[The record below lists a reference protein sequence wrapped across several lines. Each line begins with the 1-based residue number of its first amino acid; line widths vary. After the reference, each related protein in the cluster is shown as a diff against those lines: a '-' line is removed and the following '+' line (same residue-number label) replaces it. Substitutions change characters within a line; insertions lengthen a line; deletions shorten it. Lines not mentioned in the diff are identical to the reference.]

1 LVLWLCLS
9 CQLSHLHLTHQHAI
23 LLAGYVDPR
32 AFLQRNSEGEL
43 LIDCMTS
50 MWRICDWSSEIAIF
64 LLGPLKLLNGRLPGP
79 YQAYNQAVSSDDP
92 DPADI
97 RAANARMAQEL
108 PEWLASLP
116 SLQDEMF
123 DFIRDDYPQLCS
135 FIARA
140 FSANVD
146 ERPTLA
152 DWLQLPE
159 LRSTLRSVLQ
169 REAAAQPAVEQQTAA
184 IRALGDCIAADS
196 SAEAGLLRWQQ
207 QQQEKQW
214 LCNLE
219 EGVRA
224 EGPKEA
230 LFRENAVRKEGRKQM
245 APLQR
250 EKQHLQQQLEWQQL
264 LLPGDMQQQLHQQLH
279 QQRLQQHEAEQ
290 QQQRR
295 EWKAAKQPLWN
306 QRLFLQQEPKSP
318 VEAKY
323 RELQLKQQNESAVL
337 KLKQEIK
344 QLRQQ
349 EHMQQQ
355 QAFEALLQLRPEMV
369 PLAAEGPREAL
380 YCEQLLIDE
389 SRVLMELVE
398 QKQQHL
404 QQQLLPD
411 YQQHAAQ
418 HQHQAKQQQQQQ
430 QQEEQEEVL
439 SEQQQLWRE
448 RLQKRQE
455 PESPEEAAARQRWLQ
470 DRIRRAL
477 QRMQRD
483 SKQMQRQLLRQQ
495 RAQQRAAEV
504 LEGALLSEAALL
516 EGMGAR
522 MQPLQQKQLMLQ
534 QQLQYLQQHQHQQP
548 HQQDPTMQQQQQ
560 QEEEEEEAGEQQ
572 QLWQQ
577 RLQAR
582 EAPQSTEEAVYR
594 QHWLQCNLHQALQQV
609 QYANEQ
615 LQQHIRRQAA
625 LLPVSPLLGARSS
638 SNSSSCDGDGNGG
651 MRASG
656 LGRRRSWCC

>member
-1 LVLWLCLS
+1 MPLEADRRSPVNCLTS
-9 CQLSHLHLTHQHAI
+9 TSPTNMPAI

-32 AFLQRNSEGEL
+32 AFLQRDSEGEL

-50 MWRICDWSSEIAIF
+50 MWRICDWSSEIAMFF
-64 LLGPLKLLNGRLPGP
+64 LGVLKLLNGRLPGP
-79 YQAYNQAVSSDDP
+79 YQPYNQALSSD

-169 REAAAQPAVEQQTAA
+169 REEAAQRAVEQQTAA
-184 IRALGDCIAADS
+184 IRALGDRIAADS

-207 QQQEKQW
+207 QQQEKEW

-219 EGVRA
+219 EGMRA

-230 LFRENAVRKEGRKQM
+230 LFRENAVRKEGQKQI

-250 EKQHLQQQLEWQQL
+250 EKQYLQQQLEWQHL
-264 LLPGDMQQQLHQQLH
+264 LLPGDMQQQLHQQ
-279 QQRLQQHEAEQ
+279 RLQQYEAEQ
-290 QQQRR
+290 QQRRR

-337 KLKQEIK
+337 KLQQEIK
-344 QLRQQ
+344 QLQRQEQ
-349 EHMQQQ
+349 MQRQ
-355 QAFEALLQLRPEMV
+355 QAFEMLLQLRPAIL
-369 PLAAEGPREAL
+369 PAAEGPMEAL
-380 YCEQLLIDE
+380 YREQLLIDE
-389 SRVLMELVE
+389 SKVLMELLE

-404 QQQLLPD
+404 QQQQLLPN

-418 HQHQAKQQQQQQ
+418 HQQQAKQQQQQQ
-430 QQEEQEEVL
+430 QQEEEEEVL

-448 RLQKRQE
+448 RLQERHE
-455 PESPEEAAARQRWLQ
+455 PESPEEAADRQRWLQ
-470 DRIRRAL
+470 DHIRRVL

-495 RAQQRAAEV
+495 WAQKRAAEV
-504 LEGALLSEAALL
+504 LEGALLREAAIL
-516 EGMGAR
+516 EEMGAHI
-522 MQPLQQKQLMLQ
+522 QPLQQKQLLLQ
-534 QQLQYLQQHQHQQP
+534 QQLQYLQQYQHQQP
-548 HQQDPTMQQQQQ
+548 HQQEPMQQQ
-560 QEEEEEEAGEQQ
+560 QEEEEGEAGKQQ
-572 QLWQQ
+572 QMWQQ
-577 RLQAR
+577 RLQER

-594 QHWLQCNLHQALQQV
+594 QQWLQCNLHQALQQV
-609 QYANEQ
+609 QHENEQ
-615 LQQHIRRQAA
+615 LQQHVRRLKQLAYQNHPYWVLAA
-625 LLPVSPLLGARSS
+625 A
-638 SNSSSCDGDGNGG
+638 
-651 MRASG
+651 ATAAAAAAATATAA
-656 LGRRRSWCC
+656 